1 MDAIDIRILR
11 ELQDNPQI
19 AVSDL
24 AAKVGL
30 SHTPCWRRVKK
41 LEAEGVIQERAIL
54 LNPTALGLPVVVFA
68 NIRLRQHDED
78 TLEALEAATRDRE
91 EITECY
97 SMSGDADYILR
108 VVVRNIEEYEVLLKK
123 VLLHLPGISAIQ
135 SHFALKCIKNTT
147 RLPIRISDLNR

>member
-1 MDAIDIRILR
+1 MDGIDLRILR

-19 AVSDL
+19 PMSDL
-24 AAKVGL
+24 AVKVGL

-41 LEAEGVIQERAIL
+41 LEAEGVIRERAIL
-54 LNPTALGLPVVVFA
+54 LDAVALGLPVVVFA
-68 NIRLRQHDED
+68 NIKLKQHDEE
-78 TLEALEAATRDRE
+78 TLEALEAAARDRD

-108 VVVRNIEEYEVLLKK
+108 IVVGSIEEYEGLLKK
-123 VLLHLPGISAIQ
+123 VLLHLPGVSAVQ

-147 RLPIRISDLNR
+147 KLPIPMPR